1 VSNAQNVINSIYTA
15 IDEFNMVAEE
25 PKRLDKSPDTILFGE
40 EGRLDSLGLV
50 SLIMEIEGQIQVDF
64 DTTITLADERAMS
77 RLNSPFRSV
86 DSLAGYIVEILDEKE
101 LV

>member
-1 VSNAQNVINSIYTA
+1 MSNAQNVINSIYTA

>member
-1 VSNAQNVINSIYTA
+1 MSNTQNVINSIYTA

-25 PKRLDKSPDTILFGE
+25 PKRLDKSTDTILFGE

-64 DTTITLADERAMS
+64 ETTITLADERAMS